1 MNSVNFASSV
11 LRIPSLIFAQFSE
24 NITSEY
30 DSTFKSQEHDND
42 ILFDTDW
49 FGCERSSA
57 QPAMVQVS
65 DNDAEAEL
73 VQEPAELAQRELE
86 SQQQRELS
94 QFFATVLKLAGP
106 FHSNFERTRV
116 VNFNTELT
124 TGLIQIL
131 QETLQMIARELEII
145 NSNHA
150 SWPQSLTSQKIPLII
165 STQSKELNKFI
176 DRYHPAIVLW
186 CAPNQRIK
194 RAGVSDI
201 VLKDGFMPHM
211 QLTYDWNTLV
221 GGGAFMQDFSFA
233 QREELLSLPFNDR
246 ELTLLSASEYLYETK
261 ELPPKLSNLLL
272 VEDAYEQEDRAFKI
286 DLYEICDAFHKAWR
300 AGGFGLLQISQDV
313 YQGKLEILSQKL
325 SPHVQANFDI
335 QALDCG
341 DYQLQFTIP
350 QLCATAQTGMLA
362 YHCNAEN
369 QKPANGIHTY
379 DLHNAENLQASSQY
393 RITPHLIE
401 NREQLYKKVC
411 AICAGYSQFLTN
423 LTAINGSQMQ

>member
-1 MNSVNFASSV
+1 MRNFNSFVNAPFNFQLKPDYLIRDARHLFFPPAASELFASTTKLFTIQVHSAPVTSIEQAPSTSTNDRSTVMNSVNFASSV
-11 LRIPSLIFAQFSE
+11 LRIPSLIFAQISE

-49 FGCERSSA
+49 FGCERSTA

-65 DNDAEAEL
+65 KEDAEAEL
-73 VQEPAELAQRELE
+73 VLEPAEFAQRELE
-86 SQQQRELS
+86 SKQQRELS

-131 QETLQMIARELEII
+131 QETLQMIARELELI

-150 SWPQSLTSQKIPLII
+150 SWPQSLTSQKIPLIV

-201 VLKDGFMPHM
+201 VLKDGFMPHL
-211 QLTYDWNTLV
+211 QLTYD
-221 GGGAFMQDFSFA
+221 
-233 QREELLSLPFNDR
+233 
-246 ELTLLSASEYLYETK
+246 
-261 ELPPKLSNLLL
+261 
-272 VEDAYEQEDRAFKI
+272 
-286 DLYEICDAFHKAWR
+286 
-300 AGGFGLLQISQDV
+300 
-313 YQGKLEILSQKL
+313 
-325 SPHVQANFDI
+325 
-335 QALDCG
+335 
-341 DYQLQFTIP
+341 
-350 QLCATAQTGMLA
+350 
-362 YHCNAEN
+362 
-369 QKPANGIHTY
+369 
-379 DLHNAENLQASSQY
+379 
-393 RITPHLIE
+393 
-401 NREQLYKKVC
+401 
-411 AICAGYSQFLTN
+411 
-423 LTAINGSQMQ
+423 